1 MTEAEKYKLSLYE
14 SVQVIKQ
21 TDDAIIE
28 RVLNTLENKEYLKI
42 SYHSDKRRIFEALSK
57 INSVNIPSIKEIFW
71 TDDTIVI
78 EELIQ
83 GNTLNSSLEKK
94 NFSKREIY
102 NIASQLIDAMEV
114 LHSVGIVHRDI
125 KPGNIIVTDSLRV
138 VLIDYGI
145 AKIYIPN
152 QDKDTSLYGTEGY
165 AAPEQ
170 YGFSQSDFR
179 SDYYAFGITIR
190 ELSQKG
196 KCKDFDSIIE
206 KCREFDPNNR
216 PNSITEIRSLLE
228 RPRRLSRCF
237 SWVILVIV
245 LVAGIIIIYLNS
257 KDDLLGDNSNKDLVE
272 ESQLIVISGQEAI
285 NNTELIDNEDGEKN
299 KNSDLPKENTFSRI
313 LDIEDSIMDYEC
325 LNLDLGD
332 KKEFIISIDDG
343 SENHWL
349 VASLDGNVLQ
359 ICLDDVFS
367 EEFTCDFDTQVKS
380 YEDTEVIADVLIY
393 DFNCD
398 GMKEII
404 PVMADAKVVE
414 EYGGYILLNKS
425 VAWCIVRKDGGVF
438 AVADGIMESVLDP
451 FRIFDV
457 SPDCIY
463 GEFSTYYSL
472 RNEKIITCK

>member
-28 RVLNTLENKEYLKI
+28 RVHNTLENKEYLKI

-83 GNTLNSSLEKK
+83 GNTLNSLLEVKIL
-94 NFSKREIY
+94 SKREIY
-102 NIASQLIDAMEV
+102 SIASQLIDAMEV

-125 KPGNIIVTDSLRV
+125 KPGNIIITDSLRV

-170 YGFSQSDFR
+170 YGFSQSDYR

-228 RPRRLSRCF
+228 RPRRRFWSIFLAAF
-237 SWVILVIV
+237 VAVI
-245 LVAGIIIIYLNS
+245 AFGFIILYLNG
-257 KDDLLGDNSNKDLVE
+257 KREIRTNNDDSILSSENSLSDLVD
-272 ESQLIVISGQEAI
+272 ESQLLDIGVQEA
-285 NNTELIDNEDGEKN
+285 EENEENPDI
-299 KNSDLPKENTFSRI
+299 PKERAYSRI
-313 LDIEDSIMDYEC
+313 LDIEDTITNYGC
-325 LNLDLGD
+325 INLGLGD
-332 KKEFIISIDDG
+332 RKEEIISLNDR
-343 SENHWL
+343 SEKHKL
-349 VASLDGNVLQ
+349 EVALDGNTLRV
-359 ICLDDVFS
+359 CLDDTFS
-367 EEFTCDFDTQVKS
+367 EEFTYDFDSQVKS
-380 YEDTEVIADVLIY
+380 YEDSAVMTDVVLY
-393 DFNCD
+393 DFDND
-398 GMKEII
+398 GTFEIVPI
-404 PVMADAKVVE
+404 MADARVVE
-414 EYGGYILLNKS
+414 EYGGDILLNES
-425 VAWCIVRKDGGVF
+425 VAWCIVIKDDSSFV
-438 AVADGIMESVLDP
+438 VAEGIMESLIDP
-451 FRIFDV
+451 FRIFEV

-463 GEFSTYYSL
+463 GDFPTYYCL
-472 RNEKIITCK
+472 QDEKIVINQ